1 MTEVFDTVPFQNRL
15 RKVWR
20 HVSRT
25 ARKQGVACFRCYDH
39 DLPEFPLAIDWY
51 DGAVHMAEYLRRHG
65 MEEEEHEAWLQAC
78 VAAVSEVLEVEK
90 DLVFLKRRQRKAGR
104 QGQYQKFGEE
114 TVERIVPESDLSF
127 IVNLKDY
134 LDTGLFLDHRV
145 TRGMVRDAA
154 AGKKVLNL
162 FCYTGSFSVYAAKG
176 GAAHVTSVDLSNTY
190 LHWTKRNLQYNK
202 LYAPKKHDIIPADV
216 LQWMNE
222 APSATYDL
230 IVCDPPTFSNS
241 KKMHSEFDVQR
252 DHVHLL
258 RQLIRLLRP
267 GGVIYFSNNY
277 TKFQLEE
284 NAFPQVT
291 IKDIT
296 AATTPFDFAGKLK
309 RVCFLITKN

>member
-1 MTEVFDTVPFQNRL
+1 METTFDTLPFQNRL

-20 HVSRT
+20 HISRT
-25 ARKQGVACFRCYDH
+25 ARRQGVACFRFYDH
-39 DLPEFPLAIDWY
+39 DLPEFPFAIDWY
-51 DGAVHMAEYLRRHG
+51 DGAVHLAEYLRRHG

-78 VAAVSEVLEVEK
+78 VAAVSEVLAVEK

-127 IVNLKDY
+127 IVNLTDY

-145 TRGMVRDAA
+145 TRGMVRHAA

-202 LYAPKKHDIIPADV
+202 LYAPDKHDIIPADV

-222 APSATYDL
+222 APSEAYDL

-252 DHVHLL
+252 DHVDLL

-284 NAFPQVT
+284 SAFPDVC